1 MSRDRFKD
9 IISVLHLSTN
19 ALQPER
25 DSPHYDRL
33 YKVRG
38 LLTNLNRHFEENAE
52 METIIS
58 VDEQMIPYKGTLGL
72 KVYMKGKPTK
82 WGLKV
87 GHSFIFVQFFIGFYQ
102 GSMFRKIPTS
112 QK

>member
-1 MSRDRFKD
+1 
-9 IISVLHLSTN
+9 
-19 ALQPER
+19 
-25 DSPHYDRL
+25 
-33 YKVRG
+33 
-38 LLTNLNRHFEENAE
+38 

-87 GHSFIFVQFFIGFYQ
+87 RHILSLFILFSWILF
-102 GSMFRKIPTS
+102 
-112 QK
+112 